1 MRYTI
6 ENDVLRV
13 VIDSLGAEIVS
24 VTDLRHN
31 RECVWTGNAEWWKRH
46 TPILFPIVGAL
57 WHGTMRHEGKENRLF
72 R

>member
-31 RECVWTGNAEWWKRH
+31 RECVWT
-46 TPILFPIVGAL
+46 
-57 WHGTMRHEGKENRLF
+57 
-72 R
+72 